1 MKVVLD
7 KAFPLDATADGAWQL
22 MQDIEAVAGCM
33 PGAKITERIDDTH
46 YKGTIT
52 VRLGPATMS
61 FKGDIEV
68 LELDTGKRRLHL
80 LGKGTD
86 ATGGSAATM
95 DLTASVEPAGGAC
108 TLMGKSEVSMSGKA
122 AAIGGR
128 LMGPVSEQLLKQFV
142 ANFSARLDAMEAS
155 RANADS
161 APNDVANAPSSPG
174 TAPATHAATAS
185 SEVMGSTQVQD
196 VGVVEAA
203 QAERMPVQTETAAGT
218 DDRLHAAD
226 RASSEEASIEHVAAS
241 ASASAPALPPGS
253 ASTTA
258 RPFAPAPAQANEL
271 NGLTLLWAIVRD
283 WLRGLFSPKTQG
295 R

>member
-7 KAFPLDATADGAWQL
+7 KAFPLAASAERAWQL

-33 PGAKITERIDDTH
+33 PGAKITERVDDTH

-68 LELDTGKRRLHL
+68 LALDAAARSLHL

-86 ATGGSAATM
+86 TTGSSAATM
-95 DLTASVEPAGGAC
+95 DLTASVQPAGETC
-108 TLMGKSEVSMSGKA
+108 TLAGKSEVTMSGKA

-142 ANFSARLDAMEAS
+142 ANFAARLDAMTPPQSDPA
-155 RANADS
+155 AAPVAD
-161 APNDVANAPSSPG
+161 AP
-174 TAPATHAATAS
+174 PA
-185 SEVMGSTQVQD
+185 Q
-196 VGVVEAA
+196 
-203 QAERMPVQTETAAGT
+203 
-218 DDRLHAAD
+218 
-226 RASSEEASIEHVAAS
+226 
-241 ASASAPALPPGS
+241 
-253 ASTTA
+253 
-258 RPFAPAPAQANEL
+258 PAQAAEL
-271 NGLTLLWAIVRD
+271 NGIAFVWAMIRD
-283 WLRGLFSPKTQG
+283 WLRGLFAHKAQG